1 MKRKPTMD
9 IPAALVPY
17 ARRVALRNTEIFYYD
32 AGADHHPTLLLLH
45 GLGDEADTWRS
56 IIPSLSREYRVIAP
70 DLPGFGRSS
79 GPRGAY
85 SLTFF
90 ARTIAEFVAVL
101 QLSHITLVGHSLGA
115 MIAQRLSIGLPGL
128 IEQQILISGCLPV
141 KRRLPK
147 SKQWLLLI
155 PGLGELML
163 AIMRRSQEL
172 AFFSLQP
179 FYYSL
184 YDLPARERRF
194 LRKRVW
200 VRLHHPQQRRATL
213 SALRWLAIDTFFRA
227 NQYLDLV
234 SKCRIPTVLIIGDH
248 DVIVDGELIEAM
260 HVLLNEQAQCIY
272 LERCGHMPQQER
284 PDMICELLSGLHPA
298 AQTADQDR
306 QGEHSSQL

>member
-1 MKRKPTMD
+1 
-9 IPAALVPY
+9 
-17 ARRVALRNTEIFYYD
+17 
-32 AGADHHPTLLLLH
+32 
-45 GLGDEADTWRS
+45 
-56 IIPSLSREYRVIAP
+56 
-70 DLPGFGRSS
+70 
-79 GPRGAY
+79 
-85 SLTFF
+85 
-90 ARTIAEFVAVL
+90 
-101 QLSHITLVGHSLGA
+101 

-298 AQTADQDR
+298 AQTVDR
-306 QGEHSSQL
+306 QGEPLGGL